1 MKISWLKKI
10 SFGLVG
16 GSMKK
21 NFYQYF
27 LTGVFIMSVFFARSS
42 IVFGAENALTSSSNN
57 IHIKYEYA
65 VTSNFPTGS
74 SNFAHTTTNS
84 LANEEADSL
93 TQSEQK
99 LISNALDQT
108 TNTQENLSI
117 WMPDVYLQNA
127 VARALEISVS
137 EITKEKMLELKR
149 IEIGHLEENITS
161 LKGLEY
167 ATNLKKFEHY
177 WDSKVSDYSCLEG
190 LVQLEEVSLNGVNV
204 TDENFPMLGPNIEL
218 LNLTA
223 ASVTDAIYDKIT
235 PLKSLKHIVFQLNPH
250 ITTIAP
256 LGTLTELKQIYIPK
270 CGVSDMTVIKQL
282 PKLGTLSAAD
292 QNIGTLAPA
301 ITITEKELNYDA
313 LKREIFLPFSMMPQ
327 RLTNFDGYIPPFV
340 MSNDPDQLSIEINS
354 QRLPATRLLVS
365 PEGVT
370 ISEVSKEELASIE
383 KIDFR
388 AKLDNPR
395 SSYAKPDNYFIYSIS
410 RGTYSRSFQVEH
422 QQKKGIVQVQYLDR
436 KGHPLRVSKY
446 LEGEV
451 GKSYDASTSEY
462 KLALE
467 GYHLDE
473 TQLPQNANGLF
484 LVDEQIVRYIYKEIP
499 MKAQNVTVYY
509 LDENRHEIAEKKTIE
524 GLVGEPYDTS
534 TDKYCLSIEGYEL
547 DTNSLPNNRKGML
560 GTQAQAV
567 EYCYKKIKEPA
578 NSSSSESKD
587 DPFSEMMAK
596 QVEQATTTNFNKK
609 ITYATSGKNQVLPK
623 AGESK
628 KQSFQFFGAFLISVL
643 GLGFIQKKRS
653 QNG

>member
-1 MKISWLKKI
+1 M
-10 SFGLVG
+10 
-16 GSMKK
+16 
-21 NFYQYF
+21 
-27 LTGVFIMSVFFARSS
+27 
-42 IVFGAENALTSSSNN
+42 TSTFST
-57 IHIKYEYA
+57 A
-65 VTSNFPTGS
+65 T

-84 LANEEADSL
+84 LANKEPESL
-93 TQSEQK
+93 TQPEQK
-99 LISNALDQT
+99 SIPNALNQT
-108 TNTQENLSI
+108 TKTQENLSN

-137 EITKEKMLELKR
+137 EITKEKMLKLKR
-149 IEIGHLEENITS
+149 IEIGHLEENLAS
-161 LKGLEY
+161 LQGLEY

-204 TDENFPMLGPNIEL
+204 TDENFPMMGPNIEL

-223 ASVTDAIYDKIT
+223 ASVTDAVYDKIT

-256 LGTLTELKQIYIPK
+256 LGTLTELEQIYIPK

-282 PKLGTLSAAD
+282 PKLSTLPAGD

-313 LKREIFLPFSMMPQ
+313 LKHEIFLPFSMMPQ

-354 QRLPATRLLVS
+354 QQLPSTRLLVS
-365 PEGVT
+365 HEGVT
-370 ISEVSKEELASIE
+370 ISGVSKEELASIE
-383 KIDFR
+383 KINFR

-422 QQKKGIVQVQYLDR
+422 QQKNGTVQVQYLDR
-436 KGHPLRVSKY
+436 NGHPLRASKY

-451 GKSYDASTSEY
+451 GKRYDASTSEY
-462 KLALE
+462 KLALA
-467 GYHLDE
+467 GYRLDE

-484 LVDEQIVRYIYKEIP
+484 LVDKQIVRYIYKETP
-499 MKAQNVTVYY
+499 VNAQNVTVYY

-547 DTNSLPNNRKGML
+547 DTNSLPDNRKGML
-560 GTQAQAV
+560 GTQAQVV
-567 EYCYKKIKEPA
+567 EYCYKKMKAPT
-578 NSSSSESKD
+578 NSVSSESKD
-587 DPFSEMMAK
+587 DSFSEMMDK
-596 QVEQATTTNFNKK
+596 QVDHATTNS
-609 ITYATSGKNQVLPK
+609 SGKKTTNSSRGKGQVLPK
-623 AGESK
+623 TGEK
-628 KQSFQFFGAFLISVL
+628 KKPSFQFFGVFLIGAL
-643 GLGFIQKKRS
+643 GLDFIQKKRI
-653 QNG
+653 QNDWE